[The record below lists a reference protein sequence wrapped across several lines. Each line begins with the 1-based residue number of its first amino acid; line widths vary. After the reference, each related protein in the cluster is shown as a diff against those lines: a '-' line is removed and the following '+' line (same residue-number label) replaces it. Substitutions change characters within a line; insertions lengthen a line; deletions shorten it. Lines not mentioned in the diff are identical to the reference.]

1 MLADLSNLNTG
12 LGISVL
18 LGVVLA
24 VLLAMIAKDRRPLA
38 EYGLAVAP
46 NWIRQSLIG
55 FAIGF
60 AAYTVYCGVA
70 LLMGVFRFSLLDLTG
85 YRVLSAGLSACCS
98 VPVAVTQQIIFSG
111 YLFSKLRPQLGRMP
125 AVFVSGLTFAVL
137 ASILKHSTEAMTLE
151 SGRLVIGLFLIAS
164 LLGLLR
170 VQFGN
175 IVFPAGLLA
184 GAIAVR
190 RLIRKMHLLEF
201 DGPSDWSAWFAPV
214 NDPRQGIWFWCMVGA
229 ACMACWL
236 VLRARGEPE
245 VPQDQPLLTTS
256 FKRVFPFSNLMAL
269 APLDVWL
276 SCLVD
281 ARFQVGAKYI
291 PRLLWILFVSGVN
304 TLVTLPERCI
314 LPLVL
319 RRKVP
324 DPVFIVGVHRSGTTH
339 LHNLLALDSRFC
351 TPRNFHTMNPFGAF
365 FSGWLI
371 MPILGIFMTM
381 KRPMDAVTISMLSPQ
396 EEEFALAGMCRLSPY
411 WGFSF
416 PRSISEYN
424 RFIFPRKL
432 SARERAIWTR
442 CFVHFLRKI
451 TFWSRRRP
459 LLKSPYNTGRVA
471 FLREIFP
478 RAKFIHIYRHPY
490 NVFQSNQ
497 HLVREGLVTFQ
508 LQDPDPNK
516 SAERQFLDIYR
527 ELMQTFYGDVEQL
540 SPGDVAEIKFED
552 LERDPIQELRRVY
565 RELGMDFSDPLHR
578 RLQRYLKNVAGY
590 KKNRFALLSIHERQL
605 IDARLGEFMR
615 NWGYTDD
622 THVDDVSHAA

>member
-1 MLADLSNLNTG
+1 
-12 LGISVL
+12 
-18 LGVVLA
+18 
-24 VLLAMIAKDRRPLA
+24 
-38 EYGLAVAP
+38 
-46 NWIRQSLIG
+46 
-55 FAIGF
+55 
-60 AAYTVYCGVA
+60 
-70 LLMGVFRFSLLDLTG
+70 
-85 YRVLSAGLSACCS
+85 
-98 VPVAVTQQIIFSG
+98 
-111 YLFSKLRPQLGRMP
+111 
-125 AVFVSGLTFAVL
+125 
-137 ASILKHSTEAMTLE
+137 
-151 SGRLVIGLFLIAS
+151 
-164 LLGLLR
+164 
-170 VQFGN
+170 
-175 IVFPAGLLA
+175 
-184 GAIAVR
+184 
-190 RLIRKMHLLEF
+190 
-201 DGPSDWSAWFAPV
+201 
-214 NDPRQGIWFWCMVGA
+214 
-229 ACMACWL
+229 MACWL